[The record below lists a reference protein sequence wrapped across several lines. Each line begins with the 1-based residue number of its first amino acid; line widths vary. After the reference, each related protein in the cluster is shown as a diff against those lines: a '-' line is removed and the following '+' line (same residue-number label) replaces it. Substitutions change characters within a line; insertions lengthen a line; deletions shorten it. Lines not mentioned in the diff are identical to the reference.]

1 MGILPR
7 TDTVPENAA
16 LVNYSAK
23 VNYGKGRHGDMLAL
37 KGCARHAQ
45 LRSSWQS
52 QELGDGE
59 LRRQE
64 AILFE
69 QGWRRCLQRRLEQ
82 VPRQQGAPVLQHRPS
97 CQGGFGEAGSAGAV
111 VPHCQ
116 PRHPGWNSRDQQHA
130 RCHHMPQNLLAQQLQ
145 LRAVGNSE
153 PK

>member
-82 VPRQQGAPVLQHRPS
+82 VPRQQGAPVLQHRPETQLPGRLWRGRQCRIRGS
-97 CQGGFGEAGSAGAV
+97 SLPALPSWLEQQGPAACEVSPYASKL
-111 VPHCQ
+111 
-116 PRHPGWNSRDQQHA
+116 A
-130 RCHHMPQNLLAQQLQ
+130 RSTAPA
-145 LRAVGNSE
+145 
-153 PK
+153 